1 VCTDPNGE
9 ADAVNAGHGVH
20 IASIAGGNT
29 VDNRAIPAPNLPAPR
44 TQISGAAPCA
54 KINSDTV
61 CNATPG
67 PGGYAVADSIAAAN
81 NAIADGVNA
90 IKFSVGSGTSPWSAS
105 DIDRAFLNA
114 VNDGIFVA
122 ASAGNT
128 TATITRPIG
137 QVEHRGP
144 WLNTVPHRRRTNSS
158 AWRSAPPARARRRR
172 THRFCVACRVAV
184 RQQRPPAAMCR
195 SATPPPARPGY
206 GPGGFPANFF
216 AGSVALIVRG
226 ACNFT
231 EKMDNAAAGPAV
243 QLIQTYSLLQV
254 DGQNPVSFITA
265 NGATPTTTSFDPNAI
280 GSVLGDMLAAFW
292 PKPRSLGS

>member
-1 VCTDPNGE
+1 MCTDPNGE

-20 IASIAGGNT
+20 IAGIAGGNT

-90 IKFSVGSGTSPWSAS
+90 INFSVGGGTNPWSAS

-114 VNDGIFVA
+114 VNAGIFVA

-137 QVEHRGP
+137 QVKHRGP
-144 WLNTVPHRRRTNSS
+144 WLNTVAASS
-158 AWRSAPPARARRRR
+158 HDKQFGVALSATGPGTPPANTQILRGMPGSSSPAATACSNVPIGDSATSPTGVRSRWISGELFRGFGRVDCARRMQF
-172 THRFCVACRVAV
+172 HR
-184 RQQRPPAAMCR
+184 
-195 SATPPPARPGY
+195 
-206 GPGGFPANFF
+206 
-216 AGSVALIVRG
+216 
-226 ACNFT
+226 
-231 EKMDNAAAGPAV
+231 E
-243 QLIQTYSLLQV
+243 
-254 DGQNPVSFITA
+254 
-265 NGATPTTTSFDPNAI
+265 NG
-280 GSVLGDMLAAFW
+280 
-292 PKPRSLGS
+292 